1 MGEPSICV
9 NDTDAESGMARL
21 GKIPLPDGCLGTL
34 PCPRLTRNPLE
45 HNGSLHQSLS
55 PHGGASPW
63 QFPPSLMAPLIRN
76 RGILNH
82 KRP

>member
-34 PCPRLTRNPLE
+34 PCPRLTRNRWSTTALFTKGFPLME
-45 HNGSLHQSLS
+45 GPRHGSS
-55 PHGGASPW
+55 PLP
-63 QFPPSLMAPLIRN
+63 
-76 RGILNH
+76 
-82 KRP
+82 